1 MPQRKYFVA
10 TDNLVFD
17 FELFI
22 GELVYKRRADKLSYA
37 IDALPLL
44 TYANNLFTMLTIRLT
59 KRLGKCGGC

>member
-1 MPQRKYFVA
+1 VTWAPQREFSA
-10 TDNLVFD
+10 TENLLFD

-44 TYANNLFTMLTIRLT
+44 TYANVPFIMLTIRLT
-59 KRLGKCGGC
+59 KRLGE